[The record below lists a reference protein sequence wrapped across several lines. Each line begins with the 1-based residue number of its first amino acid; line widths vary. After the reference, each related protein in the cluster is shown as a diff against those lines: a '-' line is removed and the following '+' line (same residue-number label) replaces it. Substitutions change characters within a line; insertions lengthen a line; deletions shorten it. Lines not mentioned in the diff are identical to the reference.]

1 MFHELA
7 VAFGLDYA
15 ILVNSLPKEL
25 VLTVDYKKNHIH
37 V

>member
-1 MFHELA
+1 MFYELA

-15 ILVNSLPKEL
+15 ILINSLPKDL
-25 VLTVDYKKNHIH
+25 VMTVEGEKNHTH

>member
-1 MFHELA
+1 MFQELA
-7 VAFGLDYA
+7 VAFGIDYA

-25 VLTVDYKKNHIH
+25 VITVECKKNHTH

>member
-7 VAFGLDYA
+7 VAFGIDYA

-25 VLTVDYKKNHIH
+25 VITVESPESI
-37 V
+37 